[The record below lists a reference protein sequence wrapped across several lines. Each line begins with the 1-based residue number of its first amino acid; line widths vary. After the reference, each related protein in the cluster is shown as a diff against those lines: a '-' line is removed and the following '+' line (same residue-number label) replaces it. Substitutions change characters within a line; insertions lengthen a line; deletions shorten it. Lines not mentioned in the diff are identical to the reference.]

1 MEIEEESDIISTSP
15 NLPIKKF
22 SFNRKCSSAQIDIYS
37 RIKSLISKYSLKKV
51 IDRAIHLLKLKDES
65 NLEKCNKRF
74 TKLDSSIYQIY
85 QKEGSIKVFQTLIN
99 IEKNKKMN
107 NIEKINGEIF
117 IDLNSNQNS
126 VNDVEEI
133 NLNEED
139 SENSNENKKNKKNKK
154 KVNNNLINN
163 LNDNYKEKEK
173 NESGNK
179 LNSSNYIEIN
189 IINKS
194 TKKKKT
200 KIKFDVSKIS
210 YHCSIIHGIYYK
222 YKLFN
227 FLTKN
232 EIVFSC
238 ENPKCESYGIFDIN
252 EKTFTI
258 SKPHWDGTSIICYHN
273 QMNED
278 DIDNYNYMI
287 NNNLDEIQIYSDNN
301 K

>member
-1 MEIEEESDIISTSP
+1 MNEIFNNCSSLKTLTDLFISKNNINDLKCQKKDLIYTSKIKYNNINMSPRYEKSFSIFKLEYEIKDEKKIKLFDSRFIKNNKNLYKKCKMIIDNKMFSLKDEYEIINSNIKNLKIKLTIP
-15 NLPIKKF
+15 NGRKINLSYMFYGCKSLKKF
-22 SFNRKCSSAQIDIYS
+22 S
-37 RIKSLISKYSLKKV
+37 
-51 IDRAIHLLKLKDES
+51 
-65 NLEKCNKRF
+65 
-74 TKLDSSIYQIY
+74 
-85 QKEGSIKVFQTLIN
+85 
-99 IEKNKKMN
+99 
-107 NIEKINGEIF
+107 KITE
-117 IDLNSNQNS
+117 
-126 VNDVEEI
+126 
-133 NLNEED
+133 
-139 SENSNENKKNKKNKK
+139 
-154 KVNNNLINN
+154 
-163 LNDNYKEKEK
+163 EK

-273 QMNED
+273 QMKED

-287 NNNLDEIQIYSDNN
+287 KNNLDEIQIYSDNN